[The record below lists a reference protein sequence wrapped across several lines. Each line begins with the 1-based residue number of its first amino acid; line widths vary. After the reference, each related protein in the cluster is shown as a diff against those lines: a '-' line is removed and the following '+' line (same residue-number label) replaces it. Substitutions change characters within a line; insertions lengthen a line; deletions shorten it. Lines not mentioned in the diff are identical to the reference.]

1 MADAVSPRDPTAID
15 LFFTALAAK
24 GFGGEVRRDLATRV
38 VHATDNSIYQLM
50 PAAVVH
56 VRTSEDIA
64 LLLQLGSEPAFRH
77 LSFSARGGGTGTNA
91 QSLTTGIVVDCS
103 KYFNRIHSIDTGNGW
118 VEVDPGVV
126 LDNLNLALKPHGVF
140 FAPNVS
146 TSSRA
151 TIGGMIATDAC
162 GQGSRIYGRTS
173 NHTLALQVAL
183 ADGSTHWIEPWS
195 ADQREAIRSGQ
206 TELADIVR
214 TVDDVVTRKGGAI
227 AETFGKLNR
236 FLTGYNLAHVSTP
249 NGGLNLVPLI
259 CGSEGTLAMVTRA
272 RLRLTPLPK
281 FRQLVVLKYARF
293 LDALDD
299 AEPLAVHQPTAVE
312 TLDEKILER
321 LREDEIFPRIKE
333 LLGEDVGHGTGATNF
348 VEFTGDDGAQVKAA
362 ARGLIQAVDSA
373 ETSHPGVIGALFTSD
388 PTEISLLWEVRKRG
402 VGLLG
407 NLPGRRKP
415 VAFVED
421 TAVPPQEL
429 AAFVRSFRDLLDA
442 HGLEYGMYG
451 HVDAGCLH
459 VRPALDL
466 IDPTDERLVRTIS
479 DQVVAL
485 VQKHHGI
492 MWGEHGRGL
501 RSEYT
506 PEFFGQG
513 LYIELRRIKEAFDP
527 ANCLNPGKIVTPLSL
542 EASVLPVESPLRG
555 QIDREIPA
563 ALRHSFEKAF
573 DCNGNGACFTE
584 SMSSVM
590 CPSYKATRDRIH
602 SPKGRAMVMREWIR
616 QGLPTSGSFA
626 GEVRAAMAGC
636 LACKACETQ
645 CPIHVNI
652 PDFKARFQDA
662 FFRDNR
668 RPLRDTVLAGFEKVA
683 PLAGALAPVSRWTS
697 ASRPVQA
704 LMTKMGLVDMP
715 AFSVP
720 SLNTRL
726 RREGIARIRH
736 RPSQRQ
742 SADAKRTIV
751 LLQDAFTS
759 LFEPELVID
768 TCRLIRHLGF
778 AVVVHTFFENG
789 KALHIKGYLERL
801 KRVVRKNLPN
811 LLPLQEAGYTL
822 VAIEPSVALTYRDE
836 YVAFGPREAR
846 ELRVRTLQEWLIEA
860 LSEIDPPIVTAPSPR
875 ATLLPHCMESAGEPH
890 LTTSWP
896 LIFARFGLDLEIDP
910 VGCCGMAGIYGHEIE
925 HAATSRAIYDGQWR
939 EQVDRHQE
947 AGPVLATGFS
957 CRHQAERCASA
968 DLEHPVRF
976 LARML
981 MP

>member
-1 MADAVSPRDPTAID
+1 MVSDRDSSATD
-15 LFFTALAAK
+15 LFFATLTDR
-24 GFGGEVRRDLATRV
+24 GFEGEIRRDLATRV
-38 VHATDNSIYQLM
+38 VHATDNSIYQFM

-56 VRTSEDIA
+56 VRTPEDVA

-103 KYFNRIHSIDTGNGW
+103 KHFNRIHSIDTENGW

-140 FAPNVS
+140 FPPNVS

-173 NHTLALQVAL
+173 DHTLALQVVL
-183 ADGSTHWIEPWS
+183 ANGSTHWIEPWDAGKQETIGS
-195 ADQREAIRSGQ
+195 SRTG
-206 TELADIVR
+206 LADIVR
-214 TVDDVVTRKGGAI
+214 TVDDVVTRKADAI
-227 AETFGKLNR
+227 ATVFPKLNR
-236 FLTGYNLAHVSTP
+236 FLTGYNLAHVRTP
-249 NGGLNLVPLI
+249 DGGLNLVPLI
-259 CGSEGTLAMVTRA
+259 CGSEGTLAMVVRA
-272 RLRLTPLPK
+272 RLGLTPLPK
-281 FRQLVVLKYARF
+281 FRQLVVLKYAGF

-299 AEPLAVHQPTAVE
+299 AEPLAAHQPTAVE
-312 TLDEKILER
+312 TLDEKILEQ
-321 LREDEIFPRIKE
+321 LREDEIFARIRG
-333 LLGEDVGHGTGATNF
+333 LLGEDVGRGTGATNF
-348 VEFTGDDGAQVKAA
+348 VEFTGDDGAEVESA
-362 ARGLIQAVDSA
+362 ARELILAVNSA
-373 ETSHPGVIGALFTSD
+373 DKPHPGVIGALCTSD
-388 PTEISLLWEVRKRG
+388 PSEIALLWEVRKRG

-415 VAFVED
+415 IAFVED
-421 TAVPPQEL
+421 TAVPPREL

-442 HGLEYGMYG
+442 HGLDYGMYG

-466 IDPTDERLVRTIS
+466 VDPTDEGLVRTIS

-506 PEFFGQG
+506 PEFFGQE
-513 LYIELRRIKEAFDP
+513 LYRELRRVKEVFDP
-527 ANCLNPGKIVTPLSL
+527 VNRLNPGKIVTPLSS
-542 EASVLPVESPLRG
+542 EASVLPLESPLRG

-563 ALRHSFEKAF
+563 ALRQSYEKAF
-573 DCNGNGACFTE
+573 DCNGNGACYTE
-584 SMSSVM
+584 SVSSVM

-602 SPKGRAMVMREWIR
+602 APKGRAMVMREWLR
-616 QGLPTSGSFA
+616 QGLPTSGPFA
-626 GEVRAAMAGC
+626 GEVREAMAGC
-636 LACKACETQ
+636 LACKACVTQ
-645 CPIHVNI
+645 CPIHVDI

-662 FFRDNR
+662 YFRDNR
-668 RPLRDTVLAGFEKVA
+668 RPLRDTLLAGFEKVA
-683 PLAGALAPVSRWTS
+683 ALAGALAPVSRWTS

-704 LMTKMGLVDMP
+704 LMARMGLVDMP
-715 AFSVP
+715 SFSVP

-726 RREGIARIRH
+726 RHEGIAQILPGPARIR
-736 RPSQRQ
+736 PETTRQ
-742 SADAKRTIV
+742 TIV

-768 TCRLIRHLGF
+768 ACRLIRHLGF
-778 AVVVHTFFENG
+778 EVVVHKFFENG
-789 KALHIKGYLERL
+789 KALHIKGYLDRL
-801 KRVVRKNLPN
+801 SRVVHKNLPN
-811 LLPLQEAGYTL
+811 LLSLQEAGYTL
-822 VAIEPSVALTYRDE
+822 VAVEPSVALTYRDE
-836 YVAFGPREAR
+836 YVAFGPEEAHT
-846 ELRVRTLQEWLIEA
+846 LRVHTLQEWLFDA
-860 LSEIDPPIVTAPSPR
+860 LSQKDPPKVATASPR
-875 ATLLPHCMESAGEPH
+875 ATLLPHCMESAGDPH
-890 LTTSWP
+890 LTASWP
-896 LIFARFGLDLEIDP
+896 VIFAHFGLKLEIES
-910 VGCCGMAGIYGHEIE
+910 VGCCGMAGIYGHEAE

-939 EQVDRHQE
+939 EKADHH
-947 AGPVLATGFS
+947 AKTGPVLATGFS

-976 LARML
+976 LTRML
-981 MP
+981 IA